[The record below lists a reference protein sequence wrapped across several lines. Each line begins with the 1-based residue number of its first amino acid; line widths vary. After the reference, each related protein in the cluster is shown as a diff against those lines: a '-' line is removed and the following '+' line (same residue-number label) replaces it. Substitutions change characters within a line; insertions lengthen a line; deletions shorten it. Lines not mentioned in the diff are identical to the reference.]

1 MLSRGT
7 EPLHKHKAKYRVGC
21 KNYISQIKMLIYSKQ
36 NKYNYADF
44 EQYDKRISTQEAGI
58 LFIAC
63 ETELMQI
70 AKVQK

>member
-1 MLSRGT
+1 MFCIDG
-7 EPLHKHKAKYRVGC
+7 VGC

>member
-1 MLSRGT
+1 
-7 EPLHKHKAKYRVGC
+7 
-21 KNYISQIKMLIYSKQ
+21 MLIYSKQ